1 VLTTQDY
8 QKMHGF
14 FDCIFP
20 KHYYW
25 HRGFDGMYGTVARWV
40 QTLKDW
46 NPAFT
51 EQDCFAVVKVLFGL
65 EFPKVNSLADIR
77 GAHSTPPAIR
87 ER

>member
-25 HRGFDGMYGTVARWV
+25 HRGLDGMYGTVARWV
-40 QTLKDW
+40 QTLRIGI
-46 NPAFT
+46 PPSP
-51 EQDCFAVVKVLFGL
+51 DCFAVVKVLFGL
-65 EFPKVNSLADIR
+65 EFPNVNSLADIR
-77 GAHSTPPAIR
+77 GAHSTPPPIR